1 MQMQILGGS
10 NTTFNDPVVCE
21 NNFDIILTSSSNVK
35 NVIQVHV
42 LRNVVSI
49 RIRRNVTWPMESLRI
64 AKIAMFYSWIGAN
77 ILWLFYFLGLL
88 KYLLFFFPQRFW
100 NSKTA
105 WRLLSK
111 SILLAHSCLRFY
123 YYFWFCT
130 QKYAQKDQ
138 QWYLLNLLLTFY
150 W

>member
-49 RIRRNVTWPMESLRI
+49 RIRRNVT
-64 AKIAMFYSWIGAN
+64 
-77 ILWLFYFLGLL
+77 
-88 KYLLFFFPQRFW
+88 
-100 NSKTA
+100 
-105 WRLLSK
+105 
-111 SILLAHSCLRFY
+111 
-123 YYFWFCT
+123 
-130 QKYAQKDQ
+130 
-138 QWYLLNLLLTFY
+138 
-150 W
+150 